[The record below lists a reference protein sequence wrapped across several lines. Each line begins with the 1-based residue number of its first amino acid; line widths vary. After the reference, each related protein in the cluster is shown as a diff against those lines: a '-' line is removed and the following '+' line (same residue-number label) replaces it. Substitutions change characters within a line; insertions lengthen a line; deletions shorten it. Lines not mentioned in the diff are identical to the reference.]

1 MRVVLAGGSGFL
13 GTALARRLAAD
24 GHEVAILTRKDPHD
38 AAARMPAL
46 RVRFVHWDASDRLG
60 DWANAIDGADGLV
73 NVTGASVAGR
83 RWSARYKVTL
93 WDSRIVSTR
102 GLARAVA
109 SASEP
114 PGIVVSGS
122 AVGYYGDR
130 GDEVLTEASP
140 AGRGFLARLAVA
152 WEKEAATMT
161 SDRTRVAIVRTGIV
175 LDRGGGALRAMLPMF
190 RLFTGGP
197 LGDGSQWMSWISL
210 ADWVGVVSW
219 ILTERHDGVFNGT
232 APTPVTNLELTRALG
247 RTLGRPTWLGVPRS
261 ALRLALGEAA
271 DEGLLASQRAIPE
284 RAVSLGRSFE
294 HPRIDEAL
302 QAALASRSE

>member
-1 MRVVLAGGSGFL
+1 MRIVLAGGSGFL
-13 GTALARRLAAD
+13 GTALARRLAAE
-24 GHEVAILTRKDPHD
+24 GHEVAILTRRDPQH
-38 AAARMPAL
+38 AAARPPAH
-46 RVRFVHWDASDRLG
+46 RVRVVRWDGSDRLG
-60 DWANAIDGADGLV
+60 DWATVIDGADALV
-73 NVTGASVAGR
+73 NITGASVAGR
-83 RWSARYKVTL
+83 RWSPRYKVAL
-93 WDSRIVSTR
+93 WDSRIVPTR

-109 SASEP
+109 AAGEP

-122 AVGYYGDR
+122 AVGYYGNR

-140 AGRGFLARLAVA
+140 PGRGFLARLAVA
-152 WEKEAATMT
+152 WEKEAAAMT

-210 ADWVGVVSW
+210 ADWVGFVCW

-232 APTPVTNLELTRALG
+232 APMPVTNLELTQALG
-247 RTLGRPTWLGVPRS
+247 RALGRPTWLGVPRG

-294 HPRIDEAL
+294 HAQIDEAL
-302 QAALASRSE
+302 RAALA